1 MLARVRGFWGRRLY
15 VSHYPDYPVI
25 LLFAAIYS
33 ILATILSRLSAPDAG
48 LFVSSVLA
56 NLGALVVIA
65 LIVVVFLA
73 SQRHRESGSSY
84 SYLAIVL
91 SGLFFGF
98 AKWLLS
104 SIILSLLGYSELVYD
119 RPASSILSSSIS
131 GVLFIGGLVL
141 FSALRASYLNRR
153 EFLVQALNEQEV
165 ISNPYPEL
173 LLDFLSSFRERMLER
188 KRRVSSR
195 LLAQEIRALVSDVLR
210 PLSQDIWKTEV
221 KSLPSFGM
229 GDLFK
234 AAFSKHVYFWPLV
247 LPIFMATNIAAI
259 PESRDGDLIWILL
272 GARALILL
280 LVLITASR
288 IVTNTLSQA
297 VTLYLVALVLIGALH
312 LGASRL
318 ISPVPLVEELR
329 MLVLSQLWLVLVT
342 TTVGVAR
349 ALVIGG
355 RSLDKVYS
363 AWIGNQT
370 TGQPS
375 KDQLSAYENRQ
386 LAQYLH
392 GTVQTKLSNLA
403 LHLEQ
408 GSEKADLEAD
418 LNQIDQVIKEALTEF
433 HSRRAKSF
441 EELMLKL
448 EDDWGGLIEIH
459 FLTSEIAIP
468 DELLDTLSHAINEAV
483 ANAYRHGK
491 ATRVTVNLNEEL
503 ELTVLDDGHGF
514 GEIEPGL
521 GSALFDSISTEWEL
535 TASEAGSILTMRLKS

>member
-1 MLARVRGFWGRRLY
+1 MLAKAKGFWGRRLY
-15 VSHYPDYPVI
+15 VSHDPDYAVI

-33 ILATILSRLSAPDAG
+33 VLSTILSRLSAPDSG

-91 SGLFFGF
+91 SGLFIGF
-98 AKWLLS
+98 VKWLLS
-104 SIILSLLGYSELVYD
+104 SIILSLFRYSELVYD
-119 RPASSILSSSIS
+119 EPASNILSSSVS
-131 GVLFIGGLVL
+131 GVLLIGGLVL
-141 FSALRASYLNRR
+141 FSAIRASYSNRR
-153 EFLVQALNEQEV
+153 EFLVEALNEQEV

-173 LLDFLSSFRERMLER
+173 LLDFLSSFRDRMLER

-221 KSLPSFGM
+221 KSLPSFGT
-229 GDLFK
+229 GALFK

-247 LPIFMATNIAAI
+247 LPIFMITNIAAI

-280 LVLITASR
+280 LVLTVASR
-288 IVTNTLSQA
+288 IVSNNLSEA
-297 VTLYLVALVLIGALH
+297 VALYLGALVLIGALH

-318 ISPVPLVEELR
+318 IAPVPLVEELQL
-329 MLVLSQLWLVLVT
+329 LVLSQLWLALVT
-342 TTVGVAR
+342 ITVGVAR
-349 ALVIGG
+349 ALVTGG
-355 RSLDKVYS
+355 RSLDKAYS
-363 AWIGNQT
+363 TWIGNQT
-370 TGQPS
+370 TGQSS

-418 LNQIDQVIKEALTEF
+418 LNQIDQVIREALTEF

-448 EDDWGGLIEIH
+448 EDDWGGLIDLQ
-459 FLTSEIAIP
+459 FLVTEVSLT
-468 DELLDTLSHAINEAV
+468 DQLLDTLSHAINEAV

-535 TASEAGSILTMRLKS
+535 TASEAGSLLRLKLTS